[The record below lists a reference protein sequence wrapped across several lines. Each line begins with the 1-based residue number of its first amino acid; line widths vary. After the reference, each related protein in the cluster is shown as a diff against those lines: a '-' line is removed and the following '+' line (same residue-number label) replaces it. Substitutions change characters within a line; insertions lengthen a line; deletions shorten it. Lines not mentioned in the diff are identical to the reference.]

1 MSDGAPQF
9 GRVAVIGT
17 GLIGSSL
24 LRVLRRGKLAGEL
37 VGCARRAETRSRILE
52 LGIVDR
58 AVEVPAEAVADAD
71 LVVVAIHLGGY
82 ADLAEAI
89 APHLKPGAIV
99 TDVGS
104 AKQAAIADLGAPLPD
119 GVHLVPGHPIAGTEF
134 SGPDAGFAELFED
147 RWCILTPPDGTDPAA
162 VETVAGL
169 WRAAG
174 SQIEIMDPRHH
185 DLVLAMTSHLPHLIA
200 YTIVGTATELEEDV
214 QAEVVKFS
222 AGGFRDFT
230 RIAATKPDFWRDVF
244 LTNREGGAGNARPFH
259 RRPLG
264 PAPRRPAQRRRRHH
278 GPPRPHPAH
287 PRRRDRARPGYGM
300 AAVRERR
307 CQDRAVLNRAV
318 RLIPNPSFDRFTT
331 RHFDRSGEAA

>member
-1 MSDGAPQF
+1 MSAAAPHF

-37 VGCARRAETRSRILE
+37 VGCARRAETRARILE

-58 AVEVPAEAVADAD
+58 AVEDPAEAVADAD

-82 ADLAEAI
+82 ADLAGAI

-104 AKQAAIADLGAPLPD
+104 AKQAAIAALGAPLPD

-162 VETVAGL
+162 VEAVAGL

-244 LTNREGGAGNARPFH
+244 LTNRE
-259 RRPLG
+259 
-264 PAPRRPAQRRRRHH
+264 
-278 GPPRPHPAH
+278 
-287 PRRRDRARPGYGM
+287 
-300 AAVRERR
+300 
-307 CQDRAVLNRAV
+307 AVLEMLDRFTEDLSALRRAV
-318 RLIPNPSFDRFTT
+318 R
-331 RHFDRSGEAA
+331 RSDADAIMARLARTQHIRADVIALGQDTEWRR

>member
-1 MSDGAPQF
+1 MSAAPPHF

-24 LRVLRRGKLAGEL
+24 LRVLRRERLADEL

-58 AVEVPAEAVADAD
+58 AEADPAAAVAGAD

-82 ADLAEAI
+82 AGLAQAI
-89 APHLKPGAIV
+89 GPHLKPGAIV

-104 AKQAAIADLGAPLPD
+104 AKQVAIATLGAGLPA
-119 GVHLVPGHPIAGTEF
+119 GVHMVPGHPIAGTEF
-134 SGPDAGFAELFED
+134 SGPDAGFAELFAD
-147 RWCILTPPDGTDPAA
+147 RWCILTPPAGTDPEA
-162 VETVAGL
+162 VATVAGL

-174 SQIEIMDPRHH
+174 SRIEIMDARHH
-185 DLVLAMTSHLPHLIA
+185 DLVLAMTSHLPHVIA

-230 RIAATKPDFWRDVF
+230 RIAATRPEFWRDVF
-244 LTNREGGAGNARPFH
+244 LTNRE
-259 RRPLG
+259 
-264 PAPRRPAQRRRRHH
+264 
-278 GPPRPHPAH
+278 
-287 PRRRDRARPGYGM
+287 
-300 AAVRERR
+300 
-307 CQDRAVLNRAV
+307 AVLEM
-318 RLIPNPSFDRFTT
+318 LDRFTEDLSAL
-331 RHFDRSGEAA
+331 RRAIRRSDADAISARIARTQHVRGDVIAQGQDSEWRR

>member
-1 MSDGAPQF
+1 MSGSAPRF
-9 GRVAVIGT
+9 GRAAVIGT
-17 GLIGSSL
+17 GLVGSSL
-24 LRVLRRGKLAGEL
+24 LRVMRREKLADEL
-37 VGCARRAETRSRILE
+37 VGCARRAETRARILE

-58 AVEVPAEAVADAD
+58 AVEDPAEAVAGAD
-71 LVVVAIHLGGY
+71 LIVVAIHLGGY
-82 ADLAEAI
+82 AGLAEAI
-89 APHLKPGAIV
+89 GPHLKAGAIV

-104 AKQAAIADLGAPLPD
+104 AKQVAIAALGPPLPD

-162 VETVAGL
+162 VETVAAL

-174 SQIEIMDPRHH
+174 SEIEIMDPLHH

-244 LTNREGGAGNARPFH
+244 LTNRE
-259 RRPLG
+259 
-264 PAPRRPAQRRRRHH
+264 
-278 GPPRPHPAH
+278 
-287 PRRRDRARPGYGM
+287 
-300 AAVRERR
+300 
-307 CQDRAVLNRAV
+307 AVL
-318 RLIPNPSFDRFTT
+318 DM
-331 RHFDRSGEAA
+331 

>member
-1 MSDGAPQF
+1 MSGAVPHF
-9 GRVAVIGT
+9 GRAAVIGT

-24 LRVLRRGKLAGEL
+24 LRVMRREKLADEL
-37 VGCARRAETRSRILE
+37 VGCARRAETRARVLE

-58 AVEVPAEAVADAD
+58 AVEDPAEAVAGAD

-82 ADLAEAI
+82 ADLAEA
-89 APHLKPGAIV
+89 AGPHLKPGAIV

-104 AKQAAIADLGAPLPD
+104 AKQVAIAALGPPLPE

-147 RWCILTPPDGTDPAA
+147 RWCILTPPEGTDPAA

-174 SQIEIMDPRHH
+174 SEIEIMDPLHH

-244 LTNREGGAGNARPFH
+244 LTNRE
-259 RRPLG
+259 
-264 PAPRRPAQRRRRHH
+264 
-278 GPPRPHPAH
+278 
-287 PRRRDRARPGYGM
+287 
-300 AAVRERR
+300 
-307 CQDRAVLNRAV
+307 AVLEMLDRFTEDLSALRRAV
-318 RLIPNPSFDRFTT
+318 RRKDGAEIMARLARTQHVRDDVIALGQDTEWR
-331 RHFDRSGEAA
+331 R